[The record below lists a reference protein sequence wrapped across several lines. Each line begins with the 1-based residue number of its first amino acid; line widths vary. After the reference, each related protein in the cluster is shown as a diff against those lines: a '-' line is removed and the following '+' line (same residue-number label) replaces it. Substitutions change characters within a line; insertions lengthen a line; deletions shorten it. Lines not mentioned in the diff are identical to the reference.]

1 MDKSSAMQL
10 TIFLFHLE
18 TCCSFVF
25 GLAGIIICTF
35 GFLRTRLWG
44 FLALVFAGVVH
55 AVQLALHYYYF
66 LRSYELPPALK
77 ITGTFLFFLGSI
89 LGLVGTLSIA
99 VMARRRHQPS
109 NQAMQRT
116 APRSDA

>member
-1 MDKSSAMQL
+1 MQL

-25 GLAGIIICTF
+25 ALAGIIVCTF
-35 GFLRTRLWG
+35 GFFRTRLWG
-44 FLALVFAGVVH
+44 FLALAVAAAVG

-77 ITGTFLFFLGSI
+77 ISGTFLFFLGSI
-89 LGLVGTLSIA
+89 LSLVGTLSIA
-99 VMARRRHQPS
+99 VMARRRHRPS
-109 NQAMQRT
+109 NQSLQPT
-116 APRSDA
+116 GRSGA